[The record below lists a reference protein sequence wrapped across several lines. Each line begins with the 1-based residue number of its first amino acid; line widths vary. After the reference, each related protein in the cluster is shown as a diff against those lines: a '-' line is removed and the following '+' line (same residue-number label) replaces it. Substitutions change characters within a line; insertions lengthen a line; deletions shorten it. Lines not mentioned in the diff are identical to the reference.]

1 MNLKDFTELLHIAV
15 GVLVTSLVI
24 TVSVMLFRTG
34 SSTIRSLTN
43 SINDKNAAV
52 EEANY
57 TKYTNGECTG
67 SDVVSAIRK
76 YRDSIV
82 INVKTKNGTGVVI
95 TFSSTHLDASFQN
108 IPTNTYYINPGA
120 SFTCTITRAA
130 NDNITALNFE
140 QTVAVSIV
148 SASIHSV
155 SESGG
160 TGTGGGAGGSGI
172 SLYSAGS
179 GMRGSAPVLPAG
191 SDDDDLEILFS
202 DEENGGS
209 ETGVEDEASQFV
221 KDLSEAIMNYSS
233 QLDDLVQELNSLDV
247 EETNSSVLSGF
258 ATRLDVLSNNLDGL
272 ETKCNSAFLTK
283 DLQKKYKGMLDSV
296 RTSLK
301 AGIAVVDSYKQE
313 LASLKD
319 SQSVWYVGSPVR
331 EDVKVELS
339 EDGTLTFSGKGDTD
353 TGHDLPKWLNRKKD
367 IKKVVFGDKVS
378 PVSVDYWFSGCTNLK
393 TVSRLPG
400 SVQSMNGV
408 FFDCPALSGR
418 ILLGD
423 SVSSANALRNTGDRT
438 LTVVVTENSKT
449 METIEAYMALDTSET
464 AKIEMETR

>member
-24 TVSVMLFRTG
+24 TVSVMLFRAG
-34 SSTIRSLTN
+34 SSTVRSLTN
-43 SINDKNAAV
+43 SINDKNIAV

-82 INVKTKNGTGVVI
+82 INVKTKNGTGVVT
-95 TFSSTHLDASFQN
+95 TFNSTHLDASFQN
-108 IPTNTYYINPGA
+108 IPTSTYYINPGA

-140 QTVAVSIV
+140 QTVAISIV

-160 TGTGGGAGGSGI
+160 TGTGGGSGGTGISVYSADSGI
-172 SLYSAGS
+172 
-179 GMRGSAPVLPAG
+179 RGAAPVLPAN
-191 SDDDDLEILFS
+191 SDDDLEILFS
-202 DEENGGS
+202 DEEGGGN
-209 ETGVEDEASQFV
+209 ETDVDDEASQFV

-233 QLDDLVQELNSLDV
+233 QLDDLVQELNDLDV
-247 EETNSSVLSGF
+247 EETNSSILSGF

-272 ETKCNSAFLTK
+272 EAKCNSAFLTK

-301 AGIAVVDSYKQE
+301 AGIAVVDSYKQK

-339 EDGTLTFSGKGDTD
+339 EDGTLTFSGRGDTD

-367 IKKVVFGDKVS
+367 IKKVVFGDGIS

-393 TVSRLPG
+393 IISRLPG
-400 SVQSMNGV
+400 SIQSMNGV
-408 FFDCPALSGR
+408 FFDCPVLSGR
-418 ILLGD
+418 ICLGD
-423 SVSSANALRNTGDRT
+423 SVSSANAFRNTGDRT
-438 LTVVVTENSKT
+438 LTVVVTEGSKT
-449 METIEAYMALDTSET
+449 METIEAYLALDTSKA